1 MEPRLGQMRSDGEI
15 GTKPM
20 FIWTTIF
27 AATALAAAPF
37 ALGDIAH
44 VQTANAAFSVMALFA
59 TLALVT
65 AAVGAARRVSGRS
78 HRGGR

>member
-1 MEPRLGQMRSDGEI
+1 
-15 GTKPM
+15 M

-37 ALGDIAH
+37 ALADIARA
-44 VQTANAAFSVMALFA
+44 QTADVAFSVMALFA

-65 AAVGAARRVSGRS
+65 AVVGAARMVSGRT
-78 HRGGR
+78 HRGNR